1 MTLKL
6 YYWDAVI
13 AVGNYGPGEVVIM
26 ANSKKEALETIR
38 KKLSKDEDA
47 DDFETDLYNEL
58 ETTKPKVY
66 MKPTAIWI
74 GGSA

>member
-26 ANSKKEALETIR
+26 ANSKKEVKGKEIYDKII
-38 KKLSKDEDA
+38 KKYEGI
-47 DDFETDLYNEL
+47 N
-58 ETTKPKVY
+58 
-66 MKPTAIWI
+66 
-74 GGSA
+74 